1 MKETRTTAA
10 GESALLNKIRETGIF
25 KPLEDSKKDVLN
37 DHSSNSSNSS
47 ATKANNRFQY
57 ICMGNVNA
65 AKTRILIS
73 EKCTPHERW
82 STSVL
87 KQAPPDVVKKVEDIA
102 HQQPKNKKMLSMS
115 SKDFTFDVKSQITRV
130 VKKLDGSA
138 VQDQLVNEMPLHQF
152 RFDDQIFSLMSMIPI
167 LFNHASALDADQ
179 LVNMFLP
186 FSSNPEKEGRIC
198 IIQPSKGHLPFI
210 LDLLRYIYAM
220 NKRLNRIFKDDQDVN
235 HCHMDKAQ
243 GLMLFKV
250 LSKFNTSTGKHR
262 NEMFNLLFDKKN
274 GSIGGIYEDMK
285 HFPSLYPKAEQ
296 TFKRAISEIYVQH

>member
-10 GESALLNKIRETGIF
+10 GETALLNKIRETGIF

-37 DHSSNSSNSS
+37 NRSSSSSSNNSS
-47 ATKANNRFQY
+47 ALKANNKFQY
-57 ICMGNVNA
+57 VCMGNVNA

-87 KQAPPDVVKKVEDIA
+87 KQTPPDVAKKVEDIA
-102 HQQPKNKKMLSMS
+102 HQHPKNKKMLSMS

-130 VKKLDGSA
+130 VKKLDGST
-138 VQDQLVNEMPLHQF
+138 VQDQLVSKMPLHQF
-152 RFDDQIFSLMSMIPI
+152 RFDDQIFSLMSMIPM
-167 LFNHASALDADQ
+167 LFNHASAFDADQ

-210 LDLLRYIYAM
+210 LDLL
-220 NKRLNRIFKDDQDVN
+220 
-235 HCHMDKAQ
+235 
-243 GLMLFKV
+243 
-250 LSKFNTSTGKHR
+250 
-262 NEMFNLLFDKKN
+262 
-274 GSIGGIYEDMK
+274 
-285 HFPSLYPKAEQ
+285 
-296 TFKRAISEIYVQH
+296 

>member
-10 GESALLNKIRETGIF
+10 GETALLNKIRETGIF
-25 KPLEDSKKDVLN
+25 KPLEDSKRDVLN

-57 ICMGNVNA
+57 ICMGNVIA

-87 KQAPPDVVKKVEDIA
+87 KQAPPDVIKKVEDIA

-138 VQDQLVNEMPLHQF
+138 VQDQLVSEMPLHQF

-167 LFNHASALDADQ
+167 LFNHASAFDADQ

-186 FSSNPEKEGRIC
+186 FSSSPEKEGRIC

-210 LDLLRYIYAM
+210 LD
-220 NKRLNRIFKDDQDVN
+220 
-235 HCHMDKAQ
+235 
-243 GLMLFKV
+243 
-250 LSKFNTSTGKHR
+250 
-262 NEMFNLLFDKKN
+262 
-274 GSIGGIYEDMK
+274 
-285 HFPSLYPKAEQ
+285 SL
-296 TFKRAISEIYVQH
+296 